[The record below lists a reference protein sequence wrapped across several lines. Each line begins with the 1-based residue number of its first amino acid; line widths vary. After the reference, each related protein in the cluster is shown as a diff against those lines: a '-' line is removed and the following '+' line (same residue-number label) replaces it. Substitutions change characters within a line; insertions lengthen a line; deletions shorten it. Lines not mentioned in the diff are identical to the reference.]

1 MELFAFDDSCKNI
14 LVPRSL
20 STMQYFKT
28 IESSNVLKPLRC
40 QVVPNLSGGTI
51 SLSEQ
56 LSFTPSQYMITF
68 SLLSPE
74 SNVIDAIISRC
85 FLPILFPIKNIL

>member
-28 IESSNVLKPLRC
+28 IESSNVLKPLGR
-40 QVVPNLSGGTI
+40 QVVPNLSGGAF
-51 SLSEQ
+51 SLLEQ
-56 LSFTPSQYMITF
+56 LSFTPSQYTITF
-68 SLLSPE
+68 
-74 SNVIDAIISRC
+74 C
-85 FLPILFPIKNIL
+85 FLLL